1 MDTRTD
7 WRMDKETC
15 RGRLAPMNL
24 VYNLWAEIDSLGEQ
38 AGGFGVQVEVKL
50 QHKLVRVD
58 RHPGLHTFRNVFEA
72 NML

>member
-1 MDTRTD
+1 
-7 WRMDKETC
+7 
-15 RGRLAPMNL
+15 MNL

-72 NML
+72 NIV